1 MFCLVLL
8 QSSPR
13 LFTRSRWRWFQ
24 SLLADFMFS
33 YQQGLQRFRVGCS
46 FSGIHCQEHW
56 EVYGVRVGLDG
67 SKEVPGLILRVL
79 KSTHPGASSDFMDIA
94 HTLVTVTNSFTAVI
108 RLVLLP
114 GSDMI
119 KVSVCGVLV

>member
-1 MFCLVLL
+1 
-8 QSSPR
+8 
-13 LFTRSRWRWFQ
+13 
-24 SLLADFMFS
+24 MFS
-33 YQQGLQRFRVGCS
+33 YQQGLQRFRVS
-46 FSGIHCQEHW
+46 LFLFSGIHCQEHW

-67 SKEVPGLILRVL
+67 SEEVPGLILRVL

-94 HTLVTVTNSFTAVI
+94 HTLITVTNSFTAVI

>member
-1 MFCLVLL
+1 MALVPVATCRFHVLV
-8 QSSPR
+8 PAGAPA
-13 LFTRSRWRWFQ
+13 FQ
-24 SLLADFMFS
+24 GEF
-33 YQQGLQRFRVGCS
+33 VP

-94 HTLVTVTNSFTAVI
+94 HTLITVTNSFTAVI